1 MVDCYYDYNKIR
13 GNYKTIPKQ
22 HENNIYMGQINN
34 KAEIQIQLE
43 TD

>member
-1 MVDCYYDYNKIR
+1 MVNYYYDYSKIGR
-13 GNYKTIPKQ
+13 NYKNIQKQ
-22 HENNIYMGQINN
+22 HENNTSPTTYS